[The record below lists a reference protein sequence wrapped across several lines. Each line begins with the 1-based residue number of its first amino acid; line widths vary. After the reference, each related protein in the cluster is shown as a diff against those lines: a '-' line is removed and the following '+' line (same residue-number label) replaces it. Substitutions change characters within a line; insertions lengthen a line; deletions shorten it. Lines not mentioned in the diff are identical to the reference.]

1 MQHNDS
7 ILVLQ
12 GLWVGQNNCD
22 DYLGEPIL
30 VQPEVVKTTQQ
41 AKRNASILNAQWQR
55 YSSGITDVR

>member
-55 YSSGITDVR
+55 